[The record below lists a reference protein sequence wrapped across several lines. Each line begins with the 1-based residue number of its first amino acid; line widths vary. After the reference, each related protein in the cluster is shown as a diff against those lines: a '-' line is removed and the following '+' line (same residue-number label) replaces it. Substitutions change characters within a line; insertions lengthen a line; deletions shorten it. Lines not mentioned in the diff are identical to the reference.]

1 MVLKKTQALPLK
13 KEILRIPLGKGVDT
27 KTSDIVLEAGTLEVL
42 ENAVFEKTGRLEK
55 RKGCSSSTWDD
66 SSSDN
71 PIGTFAYRDN
81 LIIQGDESVITLVG
95 SDNETV
101 TLSGLGL
108 NKYFETEVSHAA
120 GSAGY
125 HQIQPSIALSHSGN
139 YIAIAY
145 VLGEW
150 DAAQNAVRYAYRVS
164 VVDAVTGT
172 IVNANR
178 GIANRSADD
187 AFVGKIKVVAHGD
200 SDAADDNFAV
210 YYEFFTVSGSA
221 LSLRKAK
228 FKHDDFSISGA
239 DIVASS
245 VYRQTIAEAW
255 FDVVEYTASAGNYQK
270 THLVYTE
277 YTGSTHYATYQ
288 LDTNSSLG
296 TAAKF
301 GSGGAMKHMTAY
313 KSAAGGT
320 ARVYFAF
327 SVGAVVHVRQH
338 TEADP
343 TAGAT
348 GASDT
353 ISGTVMT
360 ESGGFCDSE
369 AGTTVEYFF
378 TMGTTS
384 STLVSKTCRLQL
396 TPGTTG
402 INDNESPF
410 RVNAWMP
417 LPPIKT
423 SGGIHYF
430 LSQENR
436 NTETEATA
444 LQTVTIWTNIADT
457 PVTILMNVYQCLV
470 GSTFRQELIRNHVN
484 GICPRV
490 VTDGTYHYSVLP
502 RTTNIQTFANSSSG
516 AVTTAI
522 SSQCSLIK
530 MSTVKPVYETPRVQL
545 GGELYI
551 SPGSIKSTAADRVHE
566 AGFFYKPGFTIAE
579 TAAGSL
585 DSSGVYK
592 YKACWEWEDGF
603 GNLHRSE
610 PSDEETVTL
619 TSTNTGVNITADGL
633 SMSSKGSFG
642 TINLVMY
649 RTQNAGSIFNKV
661 ATLENPNFDSSVVD
675 GPAITHTDKVSD
687 ANAATG
693 AFLYTEGGEL
703 ANVAPPPGRYI
714 EAHRNRLFAIT
725 EDNRVWFSKEYEN
738 KVGLGWTEEFQIP
751 IDGLDHDKP
760 TALCGAGEQ
769 LFIFRE
775 RSTWSVTGEGPSKT
789 GVGEFYKP
797 RLISATIGALKNTP
811 TLYTDS
817 GVYFQNVRGIFLLGS
832 KGFDYIG
839 APVED
844 LVSSSRVV
852 AIKHHQ
858 ETETIRFAFT
868 DKVLAYSY
876 RYKAWSNYT
885 YSLGEGETIVG
896 MENLDDV
903 VYVVTS
909 ADKILKEDTSYKV
922 GSDYIVMKLRT
933 GWLSFN
939 EIQGFGR
946 AYKFSILGKSRDKH
960 VLTVNVYYDYDDSA
974 VVDTY
979 QFTTSTD
986 TDGLLQFRGHLSKQ
1000 KCEAVKFE
1008 IYDADN
1014 SGATGEGYMIDHI
1027 ALEVGMKKGLF
1038 RTTETNTIGAS

>member
-1 MVLKKTQALPLK
+1 MPIKTTAPLTK
-13 KEILRIPLGKGVDT
+13 NVVRIPFGKGVDT
-27 KTSDIVLEAGTLEVL
+27 KTTDIVLKPGELEVL
-42 ENAVFEKTGRLEK
+42 ENAVIEKTGRLEK
-55 RKGCSSSTWDD
+55 RKGCSSATWDD
-66 SSSDN
+66 SSTN
-71 PIGTFAYRDN
+71 TPVGTFAYRDN
-81 LIIQGDESVITLVG
+81 LVIQGDEAVITLVG

-101 TLSGLGL
+101 TTSGLGL
-108 NKYFETEVSHAA
+108 NKYFETEIFHAA
-120 GSAGY
+120 GSGGY
-125 HQIQPSIALSHSGN
+125 HQVQPSIALSHSGD
-139 YIAIAY
+139 YIAIAW
-145 VLGEW
+145 VQGEW
-150 DAAQNAVRYAYRVS
+150 DASQNAVRYEYRIS
-164 VVDAVTGT
+164 VVDAATGT

-178 GIANRSADD
+178 GISNRSADN

-288 LDTNSSLG
+288 LDTNSTLG
-296 TAAKF
+296 TAAKVDA
-301 GSGGAMKHMTAY
+301 GAAMKHMTTY

-327 SVGAVVHVRQH
+327 AVGATVWIRQH

-343 TAGAT
+343 TAGVV
-348 GASDT
+348 G
-353 ISGTVMT
+353 GTDAVGGMVMT

-369 AGTTVEYFF
+369 AGTTVEYWC

-384 STLVSKTCRLQL
+384 STYSSKACRYQI
-396 TPGTTG
+396 TPGTG
-402 INDNESPF
+402 AFDDDAAPF
-410 RVNAWMP
+410 RINAWMP

-423 SGGIHYF
+423 TAGIHYF

-436 NTETEATA
+436 NTEDNDTA
-444 LQTVTIWTNIADT
+444 LHTVTAWTE
-457 PVTILMNVYQCLV
+457 ILDNPSAMLPAFYKCLV
-470 GSTFRQELIRNHVN
+470 GSTYRQELIRSHVN
-484 GICPRV
+484 GITPRV

-502 RTTNIQTFANSSSG
+502 RTTNLQTWSNTTSG
-516 AVTTAI
+516 AVTAAI
-522 SSQCSLIK
+522 NSQCGIIK
-530 MSTVKPVYETPRVQL
+530 MSTAKPVYETPRLQL
-545 GGELYI
+545 GGELFI
-551 SPGSIKSTAADRVHE
+551 SPGSIKSTASDRVHE
-566 AGFFYKPGFTIAE
+566 AGFYYKPGINLAAA
-579 TAAGSL
+579 AAGSL

-592 YKACWEWEDGF
+592 YRACWEWEDAF

-610 PSDEETVTL
+610 PSDEETITL
-619 TSTNTGVNITADGL
+619 TGSDTGVTVTSDGY
-633 SMSSKGSFG
+633 SMTVKDFISSAL
-642 TINLVMY
+642 NLVIY
-649 RTQNAGSIFNKV
+649 RTQGGGSVFNRV
-661 ATLENPNFDSSVVD
+661 ATVESPGLSSSTTAT
-675 GPAITHTDKVSD
+675 AIISHHDKVSD

-693 AFLYTEGGEL
+693 SFLYTEGGEL

-714 EAHRNRLFAIT
+714 ESHRNRIFAIT
-725 EDNRVWFSKEYEN
+725 EDNRIWFSKEYEN

-751 IDGLDHDKP
+751 LDGLDHDKP
-760 TALCGAGEQ
+760 TALCGAGDQ
-769 LFIFRE
+769 LYIFRE
-775 RSTWSVTGEGPSKT
+775 NSIWSVAGEGPSKT

-832 KGFDYIG
+832 DGFNYIG

-844 LVSSSRVV
+844 LVGSSRVV
-852 AIKHHQ
+852 AIRHHQ

-868 DKVLAYSY
+868 DKVLAYNY
-876 RYKAWSNYT
+876 RYGAWANYT

-903 VYVVTS
+903 IYVVTS
-909 ADKILKEDTSYKV
+909 ADKILKEDASYKV
-922 GSDYIVMKLRT
+922 GTNYIVMKLRT
-933 GWLSFN
+933 GWISFN

-946 AYKFSILGKSRDKH
+946 VYRFLLLGESRDKH
-960 VLTVNVYYDYDDSA
+960 TLTVKTYYDYDDSA
-974 VVDTY
+974 AVDTY
-979 QFTTSTD
+979 TFTTSSATD
-986 TDGLLQFRGHLSKQ
+986 ARLQFRGHLSKQ
-1000 KCEAVKFE
+1000 KCEAIKFE

-1014 SGATGEGYMIDHI
+1014 SASTGDGYAIDHI
-1027 ALEVGMKKGLF
+1027 ALEIGTKKGVF
-1038 RTTETNTIGAS
+1038 RTTETNTIGAD

>member
-1 MVLKKTQALPLK
+1 MALQKKVF
-13 KEILRIPLGKGVDT
+13 RIPLGKGVDT
-27 KTSDIVLEAGTLEVL
+27 KTSDIVLEPGQLDIL
-42 ENAVFEKTGRLEK
+42 ENAVIEKTGRIEK

-66 SSSDN
+66 SSTDN
-71 PIGTFAYRDN
+71 PVGTFAYRDN
-81 LIIQGDESVITLVG
+81 LIIQGDEAVLTLVG

-101 TLSGLGL
+101 TTNGLGL
-108 NKYFETEVSHAA
+108 NKYFETEISHAA

-145 VLGEW
+145 VLGVW
-150 DAAQNAVRYAYRVS
+150 DAAQNAVRYEYRVS
-164 VVDAVTGT
+164 IIDTVTGT
-172 IVNANR
+172 IVNPNR
-178 GIANRSADD
+178 GIANRSADN

-210 YYEFFTVSGSA
+210 YYEYLTVSGTA
-221 LSLRKAK
+221 LSIRKAK
-228 FKHDDFSISGA
+228 FKHDDFTISGA

-288 LDTNSSLG
+288 LDTNSTLG
-296 TAAKF
+296 TAAKVA
-301 GSGGAMKHMTAY
+301 SGGAMKHMTAY
-313 KSAAGGT
+313 KSSPGGT

-327 SVGAVVHVRQH
+327 SIGATIHLRQH

-343 TAGAT
+343 TAGVYGTTTAV
-348 GASDT
+348 
-353 ISGTVMT
+353 SGLVMT
-360 ESGGFCDSE
+360 ESGGWCDSE
-369 AGTTVEYFF
+369 DGTKAEYWC

-384 STLVSKTCRLQL
+384 STLLSKSCRLPL
-396 TPGTTG
+396 TPGSATV
-402 INDNESPF
+402 DPDAAPF
-410 RVNAWMP
+410 RINAWMP

-423 SGGIHYF
+423 SAGIHYF

-444 LQTVTIWTNIADT
+444 LQTVTAWTDIADN
-457 PVTILMNVYQCLV
+457 PGTILINLYHCLV

-502 RTTNIQTFANSSSG
+502 RTTNLQTFANTSSG
-516 AVTTAI
+516 AVTAAI
-522 SSQCSLIK
+522 NSQCSVIR
-530 MSTVKPVYETPRVQL
+530 MNTAKPVYETPRVQL

-551 SPGSIKSTAADRVHE
+551 SPGSIKSTASDRIHE

-579 TAAGSL
+579 TASGSL

-592 YKACWEWEDGF
+592 YRACWEWEDAY

-610 PSDEETVTL
+610 PSDEEIVTL
-619 TSTNTGVNITADGL
+619 TGSNTGVNITADGL
-633 SMSSKGSFG
+633 SMSSKGSPG
-642 TINLVMY
+642 TISLVMY
-649 RTQNAGSIFNKV
+649 RTEGGGSIFNKI
-661 ATLENPNFDSSVVD
+661 ATLENPNFDTSVVD

-693 AFLYTEGGEL
+693 AFLYTESGEL

-714 EAHRNRLFAIT
+714 AAHRNRIFAIT

-738 KVGLGWTEEFQIP
+738 KVGLGWSDEFQVP
-751 IDGLDHDKP
+751 LDGLDHDKP
-760 TALCGAGEQ
+760 TALCSAGTD
-769 LFIFRE
+769 LIIFRE
-775 RSTWSVTGEGPSKT
+775 NSIWSITGEGPSKL

-817 GVYFQNVRGIFLLGS
+817 GVYFQNVRGIFRLGDE
-832 KGFDYIG
+832 GFEYIG

-844 LVSSSRVV
+844 LVGASRVI
-852 AIKHHQ
+852 AIRPHQ
-858 ETETIRFAFT
+858 ETETLRFALT
-868 DKVLAYSY
+868 DKVLAYNY
-876 RYKAWSNYT
+876 RYDAWSNYT

-903 VYVVTS
+903 IYVVTS
-909 ADKILKEDTSYKV
+909 ADKILKEDSSYKV
-922 GSDYIVMKLRT
+922 GTNYIVTKLRT
-933 GWLSFN
+933 GWISLN

-946 AYKFSILGKSRDKH
+946 AYRFSVLGESRDKH
-960 VLTVNVYYDYDDSA
+960 ILTVNVYYDYDDST
-974 VVDTY
+974 VVDSFT
-979 QFTTSTD
+979 FTTTSATD
-986 TDGLLQFRGHLSKQ
+986 AKLQFRAHLSRQ
-1000 KCEAVKFE
+1000 KCEALKFE

-1014 SGATGEGYMIDHI
+1014 SASTGDGYVIDHI
-1027 ALEVGMKKGLF
+1027 AVELGTKKGIF
-1038 RTTETNTIGAS
+1038 RTTQTNTIGAN